1 MPRPLSS
8 LLVAVFALA
17 VAAAP
22 ASGSAVKSATVSLG
36 YTIKPDGRCY
46 PQSTASWSGYRVD
59 HIRHIYRET
68 GKTGYDFA
76 DVKSFDTT
84 SSPDGQSHLSGTM
97 VSTSNVPFFAGDS
110 WYVEAMFRSK
120 GGNTL
125 AQAFSTDLVAP
136 AECGQ
141 PR

>member
-1 MPRPLSS
+1 MPRALTSLVVAGLVLALS
-8 LLVAVFALA
+8 
-17 VAAAP
+17 AAP
-22 ASGSAVKSATVSLG
+22 ASGAATKSATVSLG
-36 YTIKPDGRCY
+36 YTIGLDARCY

-76 DVKSFDTT
+76 DAKFFNTT
-84 SSPDGQSHLSGTM
+84 SSPDGQTHLSGTM
-97 VSTSNVPFFAGDS
+97 VSTSAVPFFAGDS

-125 AQAFSTDLVAP
+125 AQAFSPDLVAP
-136 AECGQ
+136 AECGPQ
-141 PR
+141 R